1 MKPKTHTYLCAWD
14 RTEQRKTRVK
24 PLFAKFNQLEGNF
37 KGVKEEG
44 SNTKKTG
51 DSQDRGTLVY
61 TTFIYL

>member
-37 KGVKEEG
+37 KGNQLHELK
-44 SNTKKTG
+44 
-51 DSQDRGTLVY
+51 LL
-61 TTFIYL
+61 II